1 MVVEA
6 KKSIRNEKE
15 LSAALEQVRS
25 YALLLSAKYAV
36 IASQEGIWI
45 TDSKVGYMSFVNEY
59 TWNELSDNDNM
70 YQIKSIIGKN
80 K

>member
-1 MVVEA
+1 MVGESYIDLFLYDWLRLVWLY
-6 KKSIRNEKE
+6 KG
-15 LSAALEQVRS
+15 

-45 TDSKVGYMSFVNEY
+45 TASKVGYMSFVNEY